1 MCDVERFVARGSV
14 IRNNS
19 FHHTTCN
26 LGRTKSSDS
35 IIEHNTWAHGGSNME
50 ITGALRPPVL
60 PDGLGYLLLVALF
73 LSIWRG
79 CTGLENW
86 MEGEGDRLHTR
97 CLLLLL

>member
-1 MCDVERFVARGSV
+1 MCDVERFLARGSV

-60 PDGLGYLLLVALF
+60 PDGLGY
-73 LSIWRG
+73 S
-79 CTGLENW
+79 
-86 MEGEGDRLHTR
+86 
-97 CLLLLL
+97 